1 MNSNH
6 TFLKPGKRKEK
17 RMDTYSSIFTRASTR
32 KFDSAPLSAQAL
44 EDFETFITGVKPLV
58 PEVKLTHKI
67 VGADGV
73 KGLALPKA
81 PHYLLISGREHPL
94 RNTAA
99 GFCFQ
104 QAELYLYSRGYATRW
119 LNSVSPRQPDSNF
132 IIGIALGKPSEPAV
146 RKPGDF
152 DRRPLEDISSGTD
165 SRLEAARLAPSGM
178 NGQPW
183 YFAASGGVIHVYYRP
198 SLGGIK
204 GRLYHLT
211 DLDVGIALAHLKAA
225 GDHEGKS
232 FRFTV
237 NQSSAPTPPKG
248 FAYVGTVE

>member
-1 MNSNH
+1 
-6 TFLKPGKRKEK
+6 
-17 RMDTYSSIFTRASTR
+17 MDTYSSIFTRASTR
-32 KFDSAPLSAQAL
+32 KFDSAPLSAQEL

-119 LNSVSPRQPDSNF
+119 LNSVSPRQPDPNF

-152 DRRPLEDISSGTD
+152 DRRPLE
-165 SRLEAARLAPSGM
+165 
-178 NGQPW
+178 PW
-183 YFAASGGVIHVYYRP
+183 YFVASGGVIHVYYRP

-237 NQSSAPTPPKG
+237 NQSNAPTPQKG

>member
-119 LNSVSPRQPDSNF
+119 LNSVSPVSLTR
-132 IIGIALGKPSEPAV
+132 IL
-146 RKPGDF
+146 
-152 DRRPLEDISSGTD
+152 SSASLWE
-165 SRLEAARLAPSGM
+165 SRLSR
-178 NGQPW
+178 Q
-183 YFAASGGVIHVYYRP
+183 
-198 SLGGIK
+198 
-204 GRLYHLT
+204 
-211 DLDVGIALAHLKAA
+211 
-225 GDHEGKS
+225 
-232 FRFTV
+232 
-237 NQSSAPTPPKG
+237 
-248 FAYVGTVE
+248 